1 MTGISIDTN
10 DGLFKAM
17 LSRLKKEV
25 NALSAEV
32 DQEIAAHTE
41 LMATSA
47 KRMCPV
53 DTGRLRSS
61 ISAKKDQFLSYYLI
75 AQTDYAAYI
84 EFGTGRYAANYVPSI
99 EKEWQ
104 DIAIKFKGTRRVS
117 GIPARPYM
125 RPSINAYMPILKDKI
140 NEIIHNQ
147 K

>member
-1 MTGISIDTN
+1 MGISIDTS
-10 DGLFKAM
+10 DTMFKNM
-17 LSRLKKEV
+17 LNTLKKEV
-25 NALSAEV
+25 NALSAEI

-61 ISAKKDQFLSYYLI
+61 ISAKKDQFMSYYLV

-84 EFGTGRYAANYVPSI
+84 EFGTGGYASSYVPSL

-104 DIAIKFKGTRRVS
+104 EIAAKYKGKRKVQ
-117 GIPARPYM
+117 GMPARPYM
-125 RPSINAYMPILKDKI
+125 RPSIQAFIPILKDKI
-140 NEIIHNQ
+140 NDLIHNQ